1 MPPFKTELLKEPKKE
16 IINQFTYLVGDKDE
30 VKIQI
35 VYHVSNVDL
44 REKTF
49 DLDQEWSKEYSYY
62 GH

>member
-49 DLDQEWSKEYSYY
+49 DLDQE
-62 GH
+62 